1 MTEPLRQ
8 QSLFRSGEQSLADVL
23 GRVRCELAAVAH
35 AIDHMQS
42 EIGALTRQ
50 SAGTDP
56 EYIRAMQEVDHSA
69 QLLGG
74 LADFLGVIAQMTP
87 AGWRLDPNAASE
99 IVRLSELSARL
110 AADEGRS
117 KPSAPSGDCH
127 FF

>member
-1 MTEPLRQ
+1 MTEPLCQ
-8 QSLFRSGEQSLADVL
+8 QPLFQAGEQSLADVL

-50 SAGTDP
+50 SAGRDP
-56 EYIRAMQEVDHSA
+56 DYIRAMQEVDHSA
-69 QLLGG
+69 QLLAG
-74 LADFLGVIAQMTP
+74 LADFLGAVAQMTP

-110 AADEGRS
+110 AADESRS
-117 KPSAPSGDCH
+117 ASPAPSGDCH